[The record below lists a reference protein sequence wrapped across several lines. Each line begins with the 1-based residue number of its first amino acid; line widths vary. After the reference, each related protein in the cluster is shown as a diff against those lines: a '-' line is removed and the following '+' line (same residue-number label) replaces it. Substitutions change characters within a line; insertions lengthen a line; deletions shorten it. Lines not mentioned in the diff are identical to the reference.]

1 LEWDDNIIILL
12 LMANHKVFGVDLDTL
27 VQRQKSEV
35 PKVVLQTIEYLHNK
49 KAHLEEGIFRIPGNN
64 IKITQL
70 KKLYD
75 SGSNVDL
82 YKHSDLDVHTVA
94 CLLKMFLRELPVPVI
109 IPRYYST
116 YLKVYQNPDPKQRLI
131 NFRKLV
137 MGLPKS
143 HRTLLMTT
151 MEYLHL
157 VAANQ
162 SVNKMSTLN
171 LALIFAPNL
180 MRAER
185 ETLTSIMEDA
195 DKVAGT
201 LQALIQ
207 EVEFFVTGKQP
218 HWFSAVG
225 GAPLSR
231 TKSVSSP
238 PNPLRREDSIS
249 ILLSNADADAL
260 VHNNDTNSTT
270 NTIAS
275 ETVDPTL
282 SSSAP
287 VIYKS
292 LLLGESTIIAEAA
305 VYETQAPT
313 VVYETQSPSILQ
325 STPPLNI
332 SVLKSESATEDQP
345 TLNVGNSHEEAED
358 TRASEGIPLAA
369 SVLCALTDLS
379 ELISKVP
386 AAAPAE
392 ESDNSTP
399 TSPRIA
405 EGSHRSEPTTPRKS
419 RKTKSEKN
427 NKRRELQTPPEPRS
441 EARQNLTTSGE
452 SSSSSAPKRRIR
464 SLSSYVRS
472 SSDTSLSL
480 EDLKEPDEKLIA
492 KSVKN
497 MKALRASCDFDKPR
511 RRLSILS
518 ERIARNQAFSSHQ
531 QLKSFMVIDED
542 R

>member
-1 LEWDDNIIILL
+1 
-12 LMANHKVFGVDLDTL
+12 MAGKVFGVDLDTL

-35 PKVVLQTIEYLHNK
+35 PKIVLHTIEYLHNK

-70 KKLYD
+70 KKQFD
-75 SGSNVDL
+75 TGTNVDL
-82 YKHSDLDVHTVA
+82 NKHNDLDVHTVA

-201 LQALIQ
+201 LQSLIQ
-207 EVEFFVTGKQP
+207 EVEYFVSGKQP
-218 HWFSAVG
+218 LWFSAVG
-225 GAPLSR
+225 AAPLSR
-231 TKSVSSP
+231 TKSISSP
-238 PNPLRREDSIS
+238 PNPRVKREDSLS
-249 ILLSNADADAL
+249 ILLSNADDGII
-260 VHNNDTNSTT
+260 VHNNNNTTSNVIDTT
-270 NTIAS
+270 NDFA
-275 ETVDPTL
+275 DAAMDTL

-287 VIYKS
+287 AIYKS
-292 LLLGESTIIAEAA
+292 LLLGEDIIIPAETTTA
-305 VYETQAPT
+305 VYDTQIAAPIP
-313 VVYETQSPSILQ
+313 QSSA
-325 STPPLNI
+325 PLNASLPSSEPI
-332 SVLKSESATEDQP
+332 IEGKLTVHVGDDMQNEEEEGEEKIRPESIPLSDSVLSA
-345 TLNVGNSHEEAED
+345 LND
-358 TRASEGIPLAA
+358 I
-369 SVLCALTDLS
+369 S
-379 ELISKVP
+379 ELIAKP
-386 AAAPAE
+386 ASPRAGD
-392 ESDNSTP
+392 SDNSEP
-399 TSPRIA
+399 TSPRDQGT
-405 EGSHRSEPTTPRKS
+405 EGLPRSEPTTPRKP
-419 RKTKSEKN
+419 KKNKIEKN
-427 NKRRELQTPPEPRS
+427 DKRRELRTPPEAKGLSSRS
-441 EARQNLTTSGE
+441 ETRPKLTTSLGTE
-452 SSSSSAPKRRIR
+452 PATAPPKRRNR
-464 SLSSYVRS
+464 SLSAYLRS
-472 SSDTSLSL
+472 SSDTSLTL
-480 EDLKEPDEKLIA
+480 ESLKEPDEQLIA

-497 MKALRASCDFDKPR
+497 MRALRASCDFTDKPR

-518 ERIARNQAFSSHQ
+518 ERIAKNQAFTSHQ
-531 QLKSFMVIDED
+531 QLKSFAAIDQ
-542 R
+542 